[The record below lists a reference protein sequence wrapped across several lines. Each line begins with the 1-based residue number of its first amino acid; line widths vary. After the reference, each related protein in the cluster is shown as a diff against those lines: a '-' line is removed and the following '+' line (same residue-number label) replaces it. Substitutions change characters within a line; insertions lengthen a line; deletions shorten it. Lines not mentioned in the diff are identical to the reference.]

1 MCFIAIKFFVVVL
14 QGSQYLAGLQETQN
28 EKGED
33 SINAM
38 PSYLQVISYSYFLLI
53 TSYFHMKQ

>member
-1 MCFIAIKFFVVVL
+1 MEMCFIALKKFVVL

-38 PSYLQVISYSYFLLI
+38 PSYLQVIISYLQVIEVFQI
-53 TSYFHMKQ
+53 NFF